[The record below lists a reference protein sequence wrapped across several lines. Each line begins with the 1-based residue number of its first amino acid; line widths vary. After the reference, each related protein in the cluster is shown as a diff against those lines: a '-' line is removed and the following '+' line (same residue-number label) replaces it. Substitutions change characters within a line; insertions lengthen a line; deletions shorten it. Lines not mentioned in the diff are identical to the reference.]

1 MLNRL
6 TIYASRV
13 INDMKRRLDIVK
25 RTITKIEPTPK
36 IKKKTKVRAYARVS
50 SGKDAMLHS
59 LAAQIN
65 YNKKL
70 IQDNHGWEFVGVY
83 ADEALTGTK
92 DSREEFQKLLTV
104 CRDGKV
110 DMILTKSISRFAR
123 NTVTLLETVREL
135 KALSVDVF
143 FEEQNIHSISGEG
156 EMILTLLASKAQEES
171 RSVSENMKWRIKKDF
186 EQGIMWGG
194 NSCYGYSLENKQL
207 ILIPREAEVVRS
219 IFQLYVDGTGADTI
233 GKILDSKGIQ
243 TKYSAKWNR
252 STIMTILSNYNYT
265 GDLILQ
271 KTYRENH
278 LSKRK
283 IINSGELDRYAVKN
297 HHQAIISKELFDEV
311 QRIREE
317 RSERIKSHS
326 NNKHYPF
333 QGMIRCGICG
343 RAYTHKTTPHN
354 EIWKC
359 SLSVTKGKEACNS
372 KQVPHNIIVEVTK
385 HILGMDQY
393 DEAHF
398 NSKVSKIIVMPNSVL
413 QFKMKDGTN
422 TEYVWNSSR
431 SDSWNPE
438 MREQARQRALKQHQ
452 GGVQNG

>member
-1 MLNRL
+1 ME
-6 TIYASRV
+6 
-13 INDMKRRLDIVK
+13 K
-25 RTITKIEPTPK
+25 TITKLDALPK
-36 IKKKTKVRAYARVS
+36 LAKKQRVAAYARVS

-59 LAAQIN
+59 LSAQVN
-65 YNKKL
+65 HYKNQ
-70 IQDNHGWEFVGVY
+70 IQQNHEWEFVGVY

-92 DSREEFQKLLTV
+92 DTRDEFQQLLAD
-104 CRDGKV
+104 CRSGRI
-110 DMILTKSISRFAR
+110 DMVITKSISRFAR

-156 EMILTLLASKAQEES
+156 EMILTLLASMAQEES

-186 EQGIMWGG
+186 ELGILWGG
-194 NSCYGYSLENKQL
+194 NSCYGYKLEDKQL
-207 ILIPREAEVVRS
+207 ILIPEEADIVRL
-219 IFQLYVDGTGADTI
+219 IFQLYIEGKGADTI
-233 GKILDSKGIQ
+233 GKILDSKGVEP
-243 TKYSAKWNR
+243 KYSAKWNR

-278 LSKRK
+278 LTKRK

-311 QRIREE
+311 QRNREE

-326 NNKHYPF
+326 KNKHYPF

-359 SLSVTKGKEACNS
+359 SLSVTKGKEACIS
-372 KQVPHNIIVEVTK
+372 KQVPHNIIVEASRQV
-385 HILGMDQY
+385 LCMNQY
-393 DEAHF
+393 DEAYY
-398 NSKVSKIIVMPNSVL
+398 NSKVMAIIVMPNRVL
-413 QFKMKDGTN
+413 QFQMKDGTRG
-422 TEYVWNSSR
+422 EYQWTSSR
-431 SDSWNPE
+431 SESWTPE
-438 MREQARQRALKQHQ
+438 MKELARQRALKQHQ
-452 GGVQNG
+452 GGVHHG